1 MTKTV
6 SLIDKSTFE
15 SHVDG
20 LVGMMSIMAIAQRDK
35 LYTQAWE
42 ELVTL
47 VNTRDDLTL
56 EEKRE
61 VIDGATATLTNR
73 VDGFIESRKAKGYFK

>member
-6 SLIDKSTFE
+6 SLIDKSTFD

-35 LYTQAWE
+35 L
-42 ELVTL
+42 VT
-47 VNTRDDLTL
+47 TREDLTL
-56 EEKRE
+56 EEKQE